1 MIINHKIIHNKYACG
16 KTVARVLQSEFE
28 IPLLSVEGR
37 LFYFLDNEKLQGALE
52 KLPWWIKIVNKLEK

>member
-16 KTVARVLQSEFE
+16 KTVARVLQSDFN

-37 LFYFLDNEKLQGALE
+37 LFYFLETEELESAL
-52 KLPWWIKIVNKLEK
+52 KQLPWWLKLINTIEK